1 MRQRLLPHNAL
12 LFTERLTVS
21 ALVLSGVHLMGT
33 HQDPVQGAI
42 ILVFA
47 VVCTLLD
54 GAFDA
59 LVGMTVHKKASFEIG
74 FADSMAHAAESMLE
88 KVSKVAFWKIL

>member
-1 MRQRLLPHNAL
+1 
-12 LFTERLTVS
+12 
-21 ALVLSGVHLMGT
+21 MGT
-33 HQDPVQGAI
+33 HQDPVQRTVV
-42 ILVFA
+42 LVLTM
-47 VVCTLLD
+47 VCALLN

-88 KVSKVAFWKIL
+88 NVSKVAFWKIL